1 MKAAPDMGHK
11 VHANKIKQ
19 TEGAARRNAQGPA
32 DDRIRFVDRE
42 AGLERLDDRHRDPET
57 TDPVGHES
65 GRISAVQNRLSKD
78 LLAGLL
84 DYLSFTRRRR
94 RPRYDFDQRHN
105 ARRIEEMS
113 DHEALAEALL
123 WPSIRR
129 ASGMVEVLDEITES
143 GLRTESI
150 WANRS

>member
-11 VHANKIKQ
+11 VHANEIKQ
-19 TEGAARRNAQGPA
+19 TEGAARRNAQGSA
-32 DDRIRFVDRE
+32 DNRIRFLDRE

-113 DHEALAEALL
+113 DHEALAEGLAMA
-123 WPSIRR
+123 PDKARQR
-129 ASGMVEVLDEITES
+129 NGEVLDEITES

-150 WANRS
+150 W

>member
-19 TEGAARRNAQGPA
+19 TEGAARRNAQEPA
-32 DDRIRFVDRE
+32 DDRVRFFDRE

-65 GRISAVQNRLSKD
+65 RCIPAAQNRLSED
-78 LLAGLL
+78 LRAGLL
-84 DYLSFTRRRR
+84 DHLSFARRRR
-94 RPRYDFDQRHN
+94 RARYDFDQRHN

-113 DHEALAEALL
+113 DDEALAEGLAMALDQA
-123 WPSIRR
+123 RQR
-129 ASGMVEVLDEITES
+129 DG
-143 GLRTESI
+143 
-150 WANRS
+150 